1 MTTMNRF
8 GSVIGL
14 AAVLTLGA
22 CETMNTPD
30 NTSSSGSAY
39 PQSSSSGGA
48 YTGYGVVQSIE
59 LVQQGSAGNT
69 GIGGSGIGIGTIA
82 GAVIGGIVGN
92 QVGSGRGNTAATV
105 VGAAGGA
112 YVGHEIDKRKQQP
125 QTADLYRLSIRMEGG
140 SYQTLTQSSVAD
152 LRVGD
157 RVQID
162 GGVARRY

>member
-22 CETMNTPD
+22 CETMNTPAT
-30 NTSSSGSAY
+30 TSGSGSAY
-39 PQSSSSGGA
+39 PQSSSSGGV
-48 YTGYGVVQSIE
+48 YSGYGVVQSID
-59 LVQQGSAGNT
+59 LVRQGST

-82 GAVIGGIVGN
+82 GAVVGGIVGN

-112 YVGHEIDKRKQQP
+112 YAGHELEKRSQQQQP
-125 QTADLYRLSIRMEGG
+125 DAYKFTIRMENG
-140 SYQTLTQSSVAD
+140 SYQTLMQSTNAGI
-152 LRVGD
+152 RVGD

-162 GGVARRY
+162 NGIVRRY

>member
-8 GSVIGL
+8 GSSVLGL

-22 CETMNTPD
+22 CETMNFPA

-39 PQSSSSGGA
+39 PQSSNSSGA
-48 YTGYGVVQSIE
+48 YSGYGVVQSID
-59 LVQQGSAGNT
+59 VVRQGNA

-82 GAVIGGIVGN
+82 GAVVGGVLGH
-92 QVGSGRGNTAATV
+92 QVGGGTGNTAATV

-112 YVGHEIDKRKQQP
+112 YAGHELEKRSQP
-125 QTADLYRLSIRMEGG
+125 QTNAYNFTIRMDNG
-140 SYQTLTQSSVAD
+140 SYQTLAQNTTAD
-152 LRVGD
+152 IRVGD

-162 GGVARRY
+162 NGVVRRY

>member
-1 MTTMNRF
+1 MTTINRF
-8 GSVIGL
+8 GSVLGL

-22 CETMNTPD
+22 CETMNPPA
-30 NTSSSGSAY
+30 NPSNSGSAY
-39 PQSSSSGGA
+39 PSTSSGGA
-48 YTGYGVVQSIE
+48 YSGYGVVQSIE
-59 LVQQGSAGNT
+59 LVQQGNTGKT

-82 GAVIGGIVGN
+82 GAVVGGIVGN

-105 VGAAGGA
+105 IGAAGGA

-125 QTADLYRLSIRMEGG
+125 QAADLYRLSIRMNEG
-140 SYQTLTQSSVAD
+140 SYQTLTQDTVAD

-162 GGVARRY
+162 NGVVRRY